1 MKKLIIAE
9 KPSLAKNIAKALN
22 INKRMDG
29 YLENENYIVS
39 WAFGHLFSLA
49 DVEDYTGVK
58 KAWKDIELP
67 FVPEQF
73 KFQLKTIKKGKEKVV
88 DVGAKK
94 QFEILK
100 SLADRADVDGIIN
113 CGDAD
118 REGQI
123 IGDIIISKF
132 GLKKPI
138 YRLWLPDQTEK
149 TIQSEIK
156 ALRDNKN
163 YRNLADEGYAR
174 TFMDWLLGINMTIYL
189 SVKSGKYLPVGR
201 VLIPI
206 LKFIYDRDKAIGE
219 FVKEKYFQIE
229 SKTKK
234 NEIIIPLTVKTKYK
248 TNIEAKEYASY
259 LNKFSGVVEKI
270 ERKEIIRQPGKL
282 FSLSKLQS
290 ILSKKEKMNFKNSEE
305 IIQKL
310 YENGY
315 ITYPRTNTE
324 YLAENEK
331 AKIKEIISAIK
342 GYNLIFKDGKRFFDD
357 SKIESHSAIIPTTK
371 IPNMNSL
378 SEKEALVYKVIQNR
392 FICNFLNEETTT
404 EKVTVEICVDKEKFI
419 LNGETI
425 VKEGFFKFEPENLKN
440 NLPPFIEGE
449 SFKINFK
456 ELKKETQPPKPVSE
470 EELANHLKN
479 PFRKEKQTEEEE
491 YKAILEGVEI
501 GTEAT
506 RTGIVEKA
514 KFVGY
519 ISQKGSNYS
528 IEELGKSAIEY
539 LDKLKINLYKEKTV
553 EFSKLLKQIYNGK
566 IPLKQIT
573 ETVEKEL
580 TIIVSSNI
588 EIPREPPQFSSDK
601 EIIGKCPKCGRNIYE
616 SEKSFYCSGYL
627 AVPKCNISIWK
638 ENKFPQ
644 TKISKSNA
652 KKLLKGEK
660 VILKNIEGKFGKF
673 DANYFLDFSGQYTNL
688 KLESYIKNI
697 EQKKD

>member
-9 KPSLAKNIAKALN
+9 KPSLAQNIARALK
-22 INKRMDG
+22 INRRGDG
-29 YLENENYIVS
+29 YLENDSYIVS

-49 DVEDYTGVK
+49 DVEDYMGVK
-58 KAWKDIELP
+58 KAWRDIHLP
-67 FVPEQF
+67 FVPEKFQ
-73 KFQLKTIKKGKEKVV
+73 FQLKTVKKGKERVV
-88 DVGAKK
+88 DSGVKK
-94 QFEILK
+94 QFETLK
-100 SLADRADVDGIIN
+100 NLASRDDVDGIIN

-132 GLKKPI
+132 NLKKPV

-149 TIQSEIK
+149 TIQSELK
-156 ALRDNKN
+156 TLRDNREYK
-163 YRNLADEGYAR
+163 NLADEGYAR
-174 TFMDWLLGINMTIYL
+174 TFMDWLLGINITIYL

-206 LKFIYDRDKAIGE
+206 LKFIYDRDKAISE
-219 FVKEKYFQIE
+219 FQKDEYFQVE
-229 SKTKK
+229 SKSKK
-234 NEIIIPLTVKTKYK
+234 DNIVIPLVIKTKYK
-248 TNIEAKEYASY
+248 TLDEAKNYALH
-259 LNKFSGVVEKI
+259 LNKFPGIVKKI
-270 ERKEIIRQPGKL
+270 ERKKIVRQPGKL

-290 ILSKKEKMNFKNSEE
+290 FLSKKEKINFKTSEE

-324 YLAENEK
+324 YLAENERE
-331 AKIKEIISAIK
+331 KIKDIIAHLK
-342 GYNLIFKDGKRFFDD
+342 DYNLIFKDGKRFFDD
-357 SKIESHSAIIPTTK
+357 TKIESHSAITPTTK
-371 IPNMNSL
+371 IPNISSL
-378 SEKEALVYKVIQNR
+378 SEKEAIVYKAIQNR
-392 FICNFLNEETTT
+392 FISNFLNEETLT
-404 EKVTVEICVDKEKFI
+404 EKVTIEILVDSEKFM
-419 LNGETI
+419 LNGETV

-440 NLPPFIEGE
+440 NLPSFSEGE
-449 SFKINFK
+449 SFKVKFK

-470 EELANHLKN
+470 EELSNHLKN

-519 ISQKGSNYS
+519 ISQKGSTYS

-539 LDKLKINLYKEKTV
+539 LDKLQINLYKEKTV

-566 IPLKQIT
+566 IPLEKIT
-573 ETVEKEL
+573 EAIEKEL
-580 TIIVSSNI
+580 SLIVSNNI
-588 EIPREPPQFSSDK
+588 SIPRAVPQYSSDK
-601 EIIGKCPKCGRNIYE
+601 EVIGKCPKCGKNIYE

-627 AVPKCNISIWK
+627 DSPKCNVSIWK
-638 ENKFPQ
+638 ENKFPK
-644 TKISKSNA
+644 TKISKTSA
-652 KKLLKGEK
+652 KKLLKGEQ
-660 VILKNIEGKFGKF
+660 ILIKNIEGKFGKF
-673 DANYFLDFSGQYTNL
+673 DGSYLLDFSGQYANL
-688 KLESYIKNI
+688 KLESYVKTPV
-697 EQKKD
+697 K